1 MAPITNPISSH
12 VLDHDELKANLDNIQ
27 RFLDISQQI
36 ESFFIRKR
44 AIFSDQKPEFALNEE
59 INELKSEIARKDNLL
74 NNYHE
79 KLNNWSNIVND
90 ALAGKHLM
98 DNTNQMVPPQRATVR
113 LPGSNITSPM
123 NPNHMQHPMIRTQG
137 VGSPVPMVGSG
148 QHSFNPM
155 TNTMQNSP
163 AQTPLAYLEQTMAHI
178 GMNDN
183 RR

>member
-27 RFLDISQQI
+27 RFLDISQKI
-36 ESFFIRKR
+36 ECFFIRKR
-44 AIFSDQKPEFALNEE
+44 AIFSDQKPEFALSEE

-90 ALAGKHLM
+90 ALSGRLV
-98 DNTNQMVPPQRATVR
+98 DSTNQMVPPQRTPVR
-113 LPGSNITSPM
+113 MPGTNITSPM
-123 NPNHMQHPMIRTQG
+123 NPSHMQHPMIRSQS

-148 QHSFNPM
+148 QHPFNPM
-155 TNTMQNSP
+155 ANSMQNSA
-163 AQTPLAYLEQTMAHI
+163 AQTPLAYLEQTMQHI